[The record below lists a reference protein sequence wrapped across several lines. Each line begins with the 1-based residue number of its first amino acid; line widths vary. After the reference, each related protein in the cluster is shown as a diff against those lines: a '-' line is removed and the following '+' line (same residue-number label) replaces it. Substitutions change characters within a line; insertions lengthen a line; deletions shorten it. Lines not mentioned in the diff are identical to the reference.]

1 MITGR
6 LTRAAWM
13 AEIDTELG
21 CPAGSEWL
29 TRPGT
34 AEPAV
39 TALVKRERANGRRV
53 IVLTNATDTIGSELE
68 RDGLTGV
75 FDEVYASAAVGVAK
89 PDEGA
94 FAHVLER
101 EGVAANDAIFV
112 DDSARNVDAAK
123 ALGMRPFVFG
133 SVQQVEQL
141 LD

>member
-1 MITGR
+1 
-6 LTRAAWM
+6 M

-34 AEPAV
+34 ADPAV

-68 RDGLTGV
+68 RDGLSGV
-75 FDEVYASAAVGVAK
+75 FEEVYASAAIGVAK

-94 FAHVLER
+94 FAHVLKR
-101 EGVAANDAIFV
+101 EGVAANEAIFV
-112 DDSARNVDAAK
+112 DDSARNVYAAK
-123 ALGMRPFVFG
+123 ALGMQPFAFG
-133 SVQQVEQL
+133 SVKQIEQL